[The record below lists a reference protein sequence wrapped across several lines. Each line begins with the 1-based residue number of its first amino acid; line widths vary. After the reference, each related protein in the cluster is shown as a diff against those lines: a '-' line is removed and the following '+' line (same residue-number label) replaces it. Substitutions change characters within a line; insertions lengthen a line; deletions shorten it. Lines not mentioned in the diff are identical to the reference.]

1 MQLPLFESGT
11 PGGPRVLLVHGLNG
25 DAATWWRVAD
35 AFEVSGW
42 HVHSV
47 DLRGHGSAAPGSDL
61 ALASY
66 ASDLPGSDWDLVLGH
81 SLGAATA
88 AVAATAPGFARRLAL
103 LDPVLEIEPASRA
116 AIIADQLAELDL
128 TIASLSAEKPHW
140 HPRDVSTKV
149 AAAQRSSPRTAR
161 GSFDDNPDWDAATA
175 VAALEIPTLILSGD
189 PAVYT
194 MLSASTVAA
203 IARPTL
209 SYVVVPGT
217 GHSPQRDDFDATM
230 RILWEWL

>member
-1 MQLPLFESGT
+1 
-11 PGGPRVLLVHGLNG
+11 
-25 DAATWWRVAD
+25 
-35 AFEVSGW
+35 
-42 HVHSV
+42 
-47 DLRGHGSAAPGSDL
+47 
-61 ALASY
+61 
-66 ASDLPGSDWDLVLGH
+66 
-81 SLGAATA
+81 
-88 AVAATAPGFARRLAL
+88 
-103 LDPVLEIEPASRA
+103 VLEIDPAARD
-116 AIIADQLAELDL
+116 AIMADQLAELDL

-149 AAAQRSSPRTAR
+149 AAAQLSSPRTAR
-161 GSFDDNPDWDAATA
+161 GTFDDNPYWDAATA

-189 PAVYT
+189 PTVYT